1 MNNIIE
7 IPLKNRVLVA
17 AFSCAVLVAG
27 WMGYRNLPVDAF
39 PDVSPALVQVF
50 TVTDGLAPEEIEQYV
65 TFPIET
71 ALNGLPRLE
80 KVRSISNFGLSVVNA
95 YFEEGTDIYFARQVV
110 GERLREATEQIPDGF
125 GEPIMG
131 PISTGMGLVLF
142 YYLDDTTGT
151 YSLEELRT
159 MQDWIVK
166 YNLQTIPG
174 VTEVL
179 GIGGH
184 EKQFQ
189 VNVNPDRLIQF
200 DLTLAEVLETIKKN
214 NLNVGAQFIVQN
226 SEQFVVRSVG
236 LATGI
241 KDLQNIVVKTF
252 DGTPIFLSQLAD
264 IQIGGSIRRGLQT
277 KDGIG
282 EVVSGMV
289 VKLYGSNSSTVIG
302 EVESKLEVI
311 NDLLP
316 EGVKVV
322 PYYEQKSLVASA
334 VATVTNALWQG
345 IILVIVVLL
354 AFMGSIRPSIVVAA
368 SIPFSVLFATFWMD
382 QLGISANLMSLG
394 GLAIAIG
401 MMVDGTIVM
410 VENMD
415 RKFSEADPDESR
427 IKLIVNACS
436 EVVRPVV
443 FAVSIIV
450 IVFFPLFLLKG
461 VEGIT
466 FRPLAYTVALAMVG
480 SLVFAVFIAP
490 MLSDVLLRRRKDA
503 ANRPSISERI
513 EQKLLDL
520 YRPMVSYFVEN
531 RKLAVIVA
539 GALMLTGAS
548 IFPFLGSEF
557 TPTLQEGTLVLRITM
572 APSIALESSKE
583 TALMVER
590 RLMKIH
596 EVDGVVSRTGRGEV
610 GAHTDPVNSSEMY
623 LMLKPKSE
631 WRMNSQEDLKEQI
644 REELGNIPGV
654 LTNFTQPIQMTVDE
668 LLEGVRAELAIKL
681 FGDDL
686 DELKKR
692 ADEIAAVV
700 SGIDG
705 AADVQ
710 PDQITGAPQLRID
723 IDRDA
728 ISRYGV
734 NVEDVQKNIETA
746 IGGSEAG
753 QIFEGV
759 RRFDIYVRYD
769 EQNRST
775 PQSISQMLIPTPSGA
790 RVPLSELATIE
801 SEIGPRQI
809 TRENNQRFITVQL
822 NVEGRDIGSFV
833 EEAQEVIQRDVK
845 LPVGY
850 FTTWGGQFRLQQEAN
865 ARLMVVVPIT
875 LALAFLLLFMSFNS
889 LGSAMLI
896 VINVPMALVG
906 GVVAL
911 WISGQNLSV
920 PASVGFIALF
930 GISLQNGMVLVT
942 YFNQLVS
949 EGMTL
954 NKASIEGALMRL
966 RPVLMTA
973 ATTMLGLLPLLMA
986 TGTGSEVQQPLA
998 TVVIGGILTS
1008 TVLTLL
1014 VLPALYPW
1022 FAPSNSTMD

>member
-1 MNNIIE
+1 MNKFIE

-142 YYLDDTTGT
+142 YYLDDTTGA

-200 DLTLAEVLETIKKN
+200 DLTLAEVLETIKQN

-252 DGTPIFLSQLAD
+252 DGTPIFLSQIAD

-277 KDGIG
+277 KDGVG

-302 EVESKLEVI
+302 EVETKLEVI
-311 NDLLP
+311 NALLP
-316 EGVKVV
+316 DGVKVV

-490 MLSDVLLRRRKDA
+490 MLSDVLLRRRKHA
-503 ANRPSISERI
+503 SNHRSISERI

-520 YRPMVSYFVEN
+520 YRPMVSYFVGN

-539 GALMLTGAS
+539 GALMLIGAS

-623 LMLKPKSE
+623 LMLKAKSE

-692 ADEIAAVV
+692 ADEIAAVLG
-700 SGIDG
+700 GIEG

-775 PQSISQMLIPTPSGA
+775 SQAISQMLIPTPSGA

-801 SEIGPRQI
+801 SQIGPRQI

-833 EEAQEVIQRDVK
+833 QEAQEVIQRDVK

-875 LALAFLLLFMSFNS
+875 LVLAFLLLFMSFNS

-942 YFNQLVS
+942 YLNQLVS
-949 EGMTL
+949 EGMSRD
-954 NKASIEGALMRL
+954 KASIEGALMRL

-973 ATTMLGLLPLLMA
+973 ATTVLGLLPLLIA

-1022 FAPSNSTMD
+1022 FAPSNSTKD

>member
-1 MNNIIE
+1 
-7 IPLKNRVLVA
+7 
-17 AFSCAVLVAG
+17 
-27 WMGYRNLPVDAF
+27 
-39 PDVSPALVQVF
+39 
-50 TVTDGLAPEEIEQYV
+50 
-65 TFPIET
+65 
-71 ALNGLPRLE
+71 
-80 KVRSISNFGLSVVNA
+80 
-95 YFEEGTDIYFARQVV
+95 
-110 GERLREATEQIPDGF
+110 
-125 GEPIMG
+125 
-131 PISTGMGLVLF
+131 
-142 YYLDDTTGT
+142 
-151 YSLEELRT
+151 
-159 MQDWIVK
+159 
-166 YNLQTIPG
+166 
-174 VTEVL
+174 
-179 GIGGH
+179 
-184 EKQFQ
+184 
-189 VNVNPDRLIQF
+189 
-200 DLTLAEVLETIKKN
+200 
-214 NLNVGAQFIVQN
+214 
-226 SEQFVVRSVG
+226 
-236 LATGI
+236 
-241 KDLQNIVVKTF
+241 
-252 DGTPIFLSQLAD
+252 
-264 IQIGGSIRRGLQT
+264 
-277 KDGIG
+277 
-282 EVVSGMV
+282 MV

-415 RKFSEADPDESR
+415 RKFSEADSDESR

-503 ANRPSISERI
+503 ANRLSISERI

-539 GALMLTGAS
+539 GVLMLTGVS

-790 RVPLSELATIE
+790 RLPLSELATIE
-801 SEIGPRQI
+801 SQIGPRQI

-1022 FAPSNSTMD
+1022 FAPSNSTKD

>member
-1 MNNIIE
+1 MNNLIE
-7 IPLKNRVLVA
+7 TPLKNRVLVA

-27 WMGYRNLPVDAF
+27 WMGYQNLPVDAF
-39 PDVSPALVQVF
+39 PDVSPSLVQVF
-50 TVTDGLAPEEIEQYV
+50 TVTEGLAPEEIEQYV

-71 ALNGLPRLE
+71 ALNGLPRLD
-80 KVRSISNFGLSVVNA
+80 KVRSVSNFGLSVVNA

-110 GERLREATEQIPDGF
+110 GERLREATEQIPEGF
-125 GEPIMG
+125 GEPVMG

-142 YYLDDTTGT
+142 YYLDDTTGG

-184 EKQFQ
+184 EKQFH
-189 VNVNPDRLIQF
+189 VNVDPSQLIQF
-200 DLTLAEVLETIKKN
+200 DLTLAEVLETIEQN

-241 KDLQNIVVKTF
+241 QDLENIVVKTF
-252 DGTPIFLSQLAD
+252 DGTPVFLRQIAD
-264 IQIGGSIRRGLQT
+264 IEIGGAIRRGVQT
-277 KDGIG
+277 RNGIG

-289 VKLYGSNSSTVIG
+289 VKLFGTNSSTVIS
-302 EVESKLEVI
+302 EIETKLEEI
-311 NDLLP
+311 NTVLP
-316 EGVKVV
+316 DGVDIV

-345 IILVIVVLL
+345 IILVIIVLL

-382 QLGISANLMSLG
+382 QFGMSANLMSLG

-410 VENMD
+410 VENAD
-415 RKFSEADPDESR
+415 RKLSRAGSELSR
-427 IKLIVNACS
+427 PQVIVEACS
-436 EVVRPVV
+436 EVIRPVV

-450 IVFFPLFLLKG
+450 IVFAPLFLLQG

-480 SLVFAVFIAP
+480 ALVFAVFVSP
-490 MLSDVLLRRRKDA
+490 MLSDILLRRWRKEA
-503 ANRPSISERI
+503 SQRSTAERI
-513 EQKLLDL
+513 EQKLSSL
-520 YRPMVSYFVEN
+520 YRPLVSYFVKK
-531 RKLAVIVA
+531 RKMAVIVA
-539 GALMLTGAS
+539 GALMMVGAS

-557 TPTLQEGTLVLRITM
+557 TPTLQEGTLVLRLTM

-590 RLMKIH
+590 RLMRIH
-596 EVDGVVSRTGRGEV
+596 EVEGVVSRTGRGEV

-623 LMLKPKSE
+623 LMLIPKDE
-631 WRMNSQEDLKEQI
+631 WRTNSQEGLKELI
-644 REELGNIPGV
+644 RDELGNIPGV

-686 DELKKR
+686 DELKNR
-692 ADEIAAVV
+692 ADEIAAVI
-700 SGIDG
+700 SGIEG

-710 PDQITGAPQLRID
+710 PDQITGAPQLRIE
-723 IDRDA
+723 IDRGA

-734 NVEDVQKNIETA
+734 NVQDVQKTIETA

-759 RRFDIYVRYD
+759 RRFDIYVRYA
-769 EQNRST
+769 EKSRST
-775 PQSISQMLIPTPSGA
+775 PQEISQMLIPTPSGA

-801 SEIGPRQI
+801 SQIGPRQI

-833 EEAQEVIQRDVK
+833 QEAQSVIQRDVQ

-850 FTTWGGQFRLQQEAN
+850 FTSWGGQFRLQQEAN
-865 ARLMVVVPIT
+865 ARLMVVLPIT
-875 LALAFLLLFMSFNS
+875 LALAFLLLYISFNS

-906 GVVAL
+906 GIVAL

-920 PASVGFIALF
+920 PSSVGFIALF

-942 YFNQLVS
+942 YLNQLVS
-949 EGMTL
+949 EGMSL
-954 NKASIEGALMRL
+954 DEASVEGALMRL

-973 ATTMLGLLPLLMA
+973 ATTMLGLLPLLIA
-986 TGTGSEVQQPLA
+986 SGTGSEVQQPLA
-998 TVVIGGILTS
+998 TVVIGGIVTS

-1014 VLPALYPW
+1014 ILPALYPW
-1022 FAPSNSTMD
+1022 FAPAGIVKK